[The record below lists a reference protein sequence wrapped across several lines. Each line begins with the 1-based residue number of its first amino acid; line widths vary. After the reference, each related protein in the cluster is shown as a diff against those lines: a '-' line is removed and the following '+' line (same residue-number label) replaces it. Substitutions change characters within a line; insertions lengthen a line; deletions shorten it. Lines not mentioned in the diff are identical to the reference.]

1 MDKVKGYQASSFR
14 CRRRR
19 CHRPW
24 SLWVARCCHTWR
36 QKMTQQD
43 SEEVIQARRCAQE
56 SSNCVFTLHVLRML
70 MSVQPWLNHD
80 LYKVVQTPS
89 SAKFP
94 GRFLEIQNFACCK
107 AKDGS
112 LLPRDVLAC
121 LTAFGAARR
130 KAKGGKHL
138 WFSDKI
144 RFPNSQVVHVVST

>member
-56 SSNCVFTLHVLRML
+56 SSNCVFTVHVFRIL
-70 MSVQPWLNHD
+70 MSVQPWLKPW
-80 LYKVVQTPS
+80 LVQSSPDSIQVPS
-89 SAKFP
+89 FP
-94 GRFLEIQNFACCK
+94 AAFLEVQSFACCK

-130 KAKGGKHL
+130 KANGVNTFDSQTKKDYRIPK
-138 WFSDKI
+138 WFM
-144 RFPNSQVVHVVST
+144 